1 VKLAFVHKPE
11 QVICGGMSYAAH
23 NEELARWFRI
33 GEEIKGLPWY
43 FVKAPRALS
52 WDGEPVVLPDITPLI
67 KKTLDAP
74 YGQVT
79 GEVELGIVIKDR
91 AHRLRPEEVKDHI
104 LGYTVF
110 NDISQRDLALAGFPV
125 SLTKGFHSFGPLG
138 PHIVTAD
145 EVPQPQA
152 LRFELRVNGTAYQK
166 GSLSEMLFSIETL
179 VSLASQIFLL
189 ERGDVVTTGSPPGM
203 FHYRLKPGDVIEAE
217 IEGIGILRNP
227 VVFS

>member
-1 VKLAFVHKPE
+1 MKLAFVHKPE

-138 PHIVTAD
+138 PHIVTPD

-217 IEGIGILRNP
+217 IEGIGLLRNP
-227 VVFS
+227 VVFR

>member
-1 VKLAFVHKPE
+1 MKLAFVHKPE

-125 SLTKGFHSFGPLG
+125 SLTKGFYSFGPLG

>member
-1 VKLAFVHKPE
+1 LKLAFVHRPE

-23 NEELARWFRI
+23 NEELASWFRI

-43 FVKAPRALS
+43 FVKAPRAHN
-52 WDGEPVVLPDITPLI
+52 WDGAPVILPDITSLI
-67 KKTLDAP
+67 KKPLDAP

-91 AHRLRPEEVKDHI
+91 AHKLKPEEVFDHI

-110 NDISQRDLALAGFPV
+110 NDITQRDLELAGFPV
-125 SLTKGFHSFGPLG
+125 CLTKGFHSFGPLG
-138 PHIVTAD
+138 PHIVTPD
-145 EVPQPQA
+145 EIPQPQA

-203 FHYRLKPGDVIEAE
+203 FHYRLNPGDVIEAE
-217 IEGIGILRNP
+217 IERIGVLRNP
-227 VVFS
+227 VAFR